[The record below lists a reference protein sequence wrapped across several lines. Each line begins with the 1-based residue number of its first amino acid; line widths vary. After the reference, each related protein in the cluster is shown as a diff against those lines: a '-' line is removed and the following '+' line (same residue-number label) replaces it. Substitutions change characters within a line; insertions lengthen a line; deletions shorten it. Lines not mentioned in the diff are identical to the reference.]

1 MTNISHANDEVL
13 VNMYVSGCDEAFD
26 VLLDRYKTRLYDYI
40 CYQLGFRQD
49 AYADDIFQETFVKA
63 IMTLKNKRYTHD
75 GHFLPWLTR
84 IAHNLIADLYRR
96 ELPMTSA
103 ANDGDNADILNNA
116 QLVETYY
123 EAELINEQTLKD
135 VKRLMMQLP
144 EPQREVVQMRFYE
157 ELSFKEIAN
166 RTGVSINTSL
176 GRMHYALINMR
187 RMAEQNHISL
197 AVG

>member
-1 MTNISHANDEVL
+1 
-13 VNMYVSGCDEAFD
+13 
-26 VLLDRYKTRLYDYI
+26 
-40 CYQLGFRQD
+40 
-49 AYADDIFQETFVKA
+49 
-63 IMTLKNKRYTHD
+63 MTLKNKRYTHD

-187 RMAEQNHISL
+187 RMAENYGISL
-197 AVG
+197 ELI

>member
-1 MTNISHANDEVL
+1 MNKLSHASDEVL
-13 VNMYVSGCDEAFD
+13 VNLYTDGCNEAFD
-26 VLLDRYKTRLYDYI
+26 ALLDRYKTRLYDYI
-40 CYQLGFRQD
+40 CDQLGFRQD

-187 RMAEQNHISL
+187 RMAENYGISL
-197 AVG
+197 ELI

>member
-1 MTNISHANDEVL
+1 MNKLSHASDEVL
-13 VNMYVSGCDEAFD
+13 VNLYTDGCNEAFD
-26 VLLDRYKTRLYDYI
+26 ALLDRYKTRLYDYI

-157 ELSFKEIAN
+157 ELSFKEIADK
-166 RTGVSINTSL
+166 TGVSINTSL
-176 GRMHYALINMR
+176 GRMRYAIMNIR
-187 RMAEQNHISL
+187 RMAETYGISL
-197 AVG
+197 EML